1 MAKLIFDP
9 ASIAVDS
16 VSGEPAIHSK
26 RLNPDWIRARF
37 ANPPAWE
44 PEIRVELPG
53 PPGRSELT
61 PASVLIPIVARKNE
75 PTLLLTK
82 RTEHLHHHGGQVSF
96 PGGRVD
102 EEDASRIATALR
114 EMEEEVGLHSRH
126 VDVIGTLPDYHTATG
141 FCITPV
147 VSIIHPPFELKPDP
161 FEVAEAF
168 EVPLSFLMNGMH
180 HQLRTGD
187 FRNGMGRRTYY
198 SMEYEQ
204 YVIWGATAG
213 MLRNLFHFLRA

>member
-9 ASIAVDS
+9 ASVAVES
-16 VSGEPAIHSK
+16 VTGEPAIHPE
-26 RLNPDWIRARF
+26 RLTPDWMRARF
-37 ANPPAWE
+37 ANPPAWT
-44 PEIRVELPG
+44 PEIRAELPVLS
-53 PPGRSELT
+53 GREDWT
-61 PASVLIPIVARKNE
+61 PASVLIPIVLRKNG

-82 RTEHLHHHGGQVSF
+82 RTDHLYHHGGQVSF

-102 EEDASRIATALR
+102 AEDVSRIATALR

-147 VSIIHPPFELKPDP
+147 VSIIQPPFELRADP
-161 FEVAEAF
+161 FEVAEVF
-168 EVPLSFLMNGMH
+168 EVPFSFLMNGMH
-180 HQLRTGD
+180 HQRRTAD
-187 FRNGMGRRTYY
+187 FPNGLGRRTYY
-198 SMEYEQ
+198 SMQYEQ
-204 YVIWGATAG
+204 YLIWGATAG